1 MAQAGNGNLLLHRRP
16 ARTGEGCNGSRQR
29 VLKQRQGEPQD
40 SSPRSAKPA
49 RACGGPVRC
58 LDKVGP
64 MNSEQL
70 QSLAVLSLA
79 IVPVAL
85 LWWAWIRMLD

>member
-1 MAQAGNGNLLLHRRP
+1 
-16 ARTGEGCNGSRQR
+16 
-29 VLKQRQGEPQD
+29 
-40 SSPRSAKPA
+40 
-49 RACGGPVRC
+49 
-58 LDKVGP
+58 

>member
-1 MAQAGNGNLLLHRRP
+1 
-16 ARTGEGCNGSRQR
+16 
-29 VLKQRQGEPQD
+29 
-40 SSPRSAKPA
+40 
-49 RACGGPVRC
+49 VRC

-85 LWWAWIRMLD
+85 LWCVWIRMLN